1 MKAIRIEQHGGPEA
15 LQLVD
20 IPVPEPGPG
29 KVRVRISACGL
40 NYSDVMIRGGT
51 YLDAV
56 KLPYLMG
63 REFCGVV
70 DQVGPG
76 VTAWHPGQRVVGTVP
91 GGALAEYA
99 VIAAVALVPC
109 PEELSPAEGAAFLIQ
124 GLTAWHCL
132 HDCARLQP
140 GESALIHAA
149 AGGVGTLAVQMA
161 LAHGARVI
169 GAASSEKKCQ
179 AIRDLGATAVNY
191 SQGDWVAEVKRLTDG
206 RGPDVILEAAGGET
220 FRRSFLE
227 SLASFGRMVVFG
239 VASGEIVP
247 LTNVEILGS
256 NKSLTG
262 YYLGSY
268 FPAHLDK
275 VAAATMQIVNL
286 IRRKKLRPVIG
297 QRFPLADTAAA
308 FACLEG
314 RQSIGKV
321 IVEP

>member
-1 MKAIRIEQHGGPEA
+1 MKAIRIEQHGGPEQM
-15 LQLVD
+15 QLVD
-20 IPVPEPGPG
+20 VPTPEPGPG
-29 KVRVRISACGL
+29 KVRVRVQACGL
-40 NYSDVMIRGGT
+40 NYSDVMIRSGT

-76 VTAWHPGQRVVGTVP
+76 VTAWQPGQRVVGTAP

-99 VIAAVALVPC
+99 VIAAAALVPC

-140 GESALIHAA
+140 GETALIHAA
-149 AGGVGTLAVQMA
+149 AGGVGTLAVQIA

-169 GAASSEKKCQ
+169 GTASNDKKCQ
-179 AIRDLGATAVNY
+179 AIRDLGATAVDY
-191 SQGDWVAEVKRLTDG
+191 SQGDWVAEVKSLTDG
-206 RGPDVILEAAGGET
+206 RGPAVILEAVGGET

-227 SLASFGRMVVFG
+227 SLAIFGRMVVFG

-256 NKSLTG
+256 NKSLSG

-268 FPAHLDK
+268 FPAHIDR
-275 VAAATMQIVNL
+275 VATATMQLVQL
-286 IRRKKLRPVIG
+286 IRTGKLRPVVG
-297 QRFPLADTAAA
+297 QRFPLTQAAAA

-314 RQSIGKV
+314 RQSVGKV
-321 IVEP
+321 VVEP